1 VECVTNSRRA
11 HSRRPDPNCQQ
22 RAIVCVCDSRAKVLN
37 LIKPRINLDRGRR
50 SLSPFCWCSSRGN
63 ADFCSRWHKI
73 KPRLLGAN
81 KSQISHEP
89 NCERGSKKT
98 APYMGAAMFD
108 LKISPVKMLIY
119 RLLCKQPPRALAS
132 CANFVGAG
140 LCFEC
145 ERALKFPSQNKVSS
159 FSI

>member
-1 VECVTNSRRA
+1 MEALSLRFVGA
-11 HSRRPDPNCQQ
+11 
-22 RAIVCVCDSRAKVLN
+22 AAGGM
-37 LIKPRINLDRGRR
+37 LIFAAGAAQNQASPPR
-50 SLSPFCWCSSRGN
+50 
-63 ADFCSRWHKI
+63 
-73 KPRLLGAN
+73 GAN

-145 ERALKFPSQNKVSS
+145 VRSNFPRK
-159 FSI
+159 IK